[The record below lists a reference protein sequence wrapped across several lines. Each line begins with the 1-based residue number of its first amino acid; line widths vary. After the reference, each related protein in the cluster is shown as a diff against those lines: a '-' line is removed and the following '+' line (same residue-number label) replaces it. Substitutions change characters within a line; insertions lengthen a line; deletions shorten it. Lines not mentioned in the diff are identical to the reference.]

1 MKIAIIGY
9 KSFDSLEFHLQDELA
24 FQGHDAKIFDYYT
37 FFPFKIDM
45 GFSLISES
53 YVEYKNKKLEKIVFS
68 LITTG
73 VLVLIYYTIKNAE
86 SRKKK

>member
-1 MKIAIIGY
+1 MIDFTTLQANPIPSPI
-9 KSFDSLEFHLQDELA
+9 LELQNENL
-24 FQGHDAKIFDYYT
+24 K
-37 FFPFKIDM
+37 
-45 GFSLISES
+45 L
-53 YVEYKNKKLEKIVFS
+53 EYKNKKLEKIVFS